1 VTRHLQ
7 QCSPTQ
13 QPLRH
18 PASGELLGRA
28 SKRFWPAV
36 GHRPQGQGP
45 APRGHDAPAPA
56 LDRQQG
62 RAAAPLLQPPAQHS
76 SADEAPRRVASRGG
90 EPQCVIGWPPAADGA
105 VSPLHDASVPV
116 LARLSA
122 AHV

>member
-1 VTRHLQ
+1 M
-7 QCSPTQ
+7 
-13 QPLRH
+13 QPH
-18 PASGELLGRA
+18 AAAIEAPGERRAAGAGLKTLLAGR
-28 SKRFWPAV
+28 
-36 GHRPQGQGP
+36 RP
-45 APRGHDAPAPA
+45 PRDHDAPAPA